1 MHYKIITTEDT
12 EALAVVMSRSYGE
25 APWNERWTPEKAVR
39 RVQSIM
45 GNFEAMGLVALEG
58 DEIIGGVLG
67 FVDPYA
73 EEDFFFVSELF
84 VVPEWKRKGVGRYLL
99 NNLEKH
105 LQEKGIHTIQLI
117 SIPDNVPFYQK
128 VGLNQDGVAVMYK
141 SI

>member
-1 MHYKIITTEDT
+1 MNYKIITTEDT

-25 APWNERWTPEKAVR
+25 APWNERWTSEKAVR

-117 SIPDNVPFYQK
+117 SIPDNVSFYQK

>member
-1 MHYKIITTEDT
+1 MNYKIITTEDT

-25 APWNERWTPEKAVR
+25 APWNERWTSEKAVR

-58 DEIIGGVLG
+58 DEIIGRVQGV
-67 FVDPYA
+67 VDPYA

-84 VVPEWKRKGVGRYLL
+84 VIPEWKRKGVGRYLL
-99 NNLEKH
+99 NHLEKH

-117 SIPDNVPFYQK
+117 SIPNNVPFYEK
-128 VGLNQDGVAVMYK
+128 AGLSRDGVAVMYK
-141 SI
+141 NF